1 MAASQARL
9 ITHPWSNVP
18 IMRALNGA
26 IGLAF
31 ATVLVG
37 TAAIQDPTLVTNPP
51 EHFSM
56 RVLVSGLEGPWEV
69 TWGPDGQLWAT
80 ERKGRRVIRIN
91 PADGT
96 RSTLLTVHEVHQSVQ
111 QDGLLGLALHPD
123 FLRGSDD
130 VFLAFTYDD
139 APGPALVRRL
149 AIRKY
154 HYNQATRTLGNP
166 EDVITGLPTH
176 DDHVGGRLAIGP
188 DRKLYLTIGDQG
200 SNFGSNRCNANHAQ
214 DLPTAAQVSAKDW
227 SNYQGKILRINLDG
241 SIPPDNPEIN
251 GVRSHVFSYGHRNP
265 LGLVFGP
272 SGFLYESE
280 HGPSTDD
287 EVNLI
292 ESGRNYGWPNVAG
305 YRDDKSYVYANY
317 SKSSPQ
323 PCASLGRGAG
333 AGSPPPSVPTQ
344 KETAWNDPRFM
355 PPLRTFFTVETGYDL
370 GRIGSATI
378 APGGIDYYT
387 GTAIPGWNNSLLVLS
402 LIRGAVYRLSLSSDG
417 KSVQGPPA
425 EFFKAGNRYRD
436 IALNPDGRTLY
447 LATDPS
453 GPSRNLPQGQQ
464 GLANPGAILEYTY
477 SGN

>member
-1 MAASQARL
+1 
-9 ITHPWSNVP
+9 
-18 IMRALNGA
+18 MRALIGA
-26 IGLAF
+26 FGLAF
-31 ATVLVG
+31 AAVLVG
-37 TAAIQDPTLVTNPP
+37 TALQDPTLVTNPP

-56 RVLVSGLEGPWEV
+56 RVVASGLEGPWEL

-111 QDGLLGLALHPD
+111 QDGLLGMAFHPD

-130 VFLAFTYDD
+130 LFLAFTYDD
-139 APGPALVRRL
+139 APGPTLARRL

-154 HYNQATRTLGNP
+154 HYSQATRTLGNP

-200 SNFGSNRCNANHAQ
+200 SNFGANRCNANHAQ
-214 DLPTAAQVSAKDW
+214 DLPTSAQVRAKDW

-241 SIPPDNPEIN
+241 SIPADNPEIN
-251 GVRSHVFSYGHRNP
+251 GVRSHIFSYGHRNP

-272 SGFLYESE
+272 NGFLYESE

-305 YRDDKSYVYANY
+305 YRDDKSYVYANWSA
-317 SKSSPQ
+317 SKGPA
-323 PCASLGRGAG
+323 CRDL
-333 AGSPPPSVPTQ
+333 PPGNAIPASVPTQ
-344 KETAWNDPRFM
+344 NESAWNDARFA
-355 PPLRTFFTVETGYDL
+355 PPLRTFFTVETGYDIR
-370 GRIGSATI
+370 GIGSATI
-378 APGGIDYYT
+378 APGGIDVYT
-387 GTAIPGWNNSLLVLS
+387 SSVIPGWHNSLLALS
-402 LIRGAVYRLSLSSDG
+402 LIRGAVYRLKLSDDG
-417 KSVQGPPA
+417 RSVVGAPTEMFPTA
-425 EFFKAGNRYRD
+425 NRYRD
-436 IALNPDGRTLY
+436 VALNPDGRTIY
-447 LATDPS
+447 LATDPE
-453 GPSRNLPQGQQ
+453 GPSRDPSGAQRT
-464 GLANPGAILEYTY
+464 LANPGSILEFTYT
-477 SGN
+477 NN